1 MEACGGDGAGLSAAE
16 RLFNKQRYIKV
27 CKLKIAQYSSSVV
40 EDPNANVGRLRDLMK
55 MATDPLF
62 LKSRSL
68 RHLLVASLCVVFK
81 DILPTYKI
89 RLPTEQELKQK
100 VKKET
105 KRLWRFEEILLKNF
119 EKYVLLL
126 QTILQDKE
134 RRRLPKSLRIYSQP
148 HWSTAELVSA
158 LKCACSLFEN
168 NPLFNFSE
176 DLLRSATPYL
186 QDSRN
191 SVRQIVFGCLRSTF
205 AADVTGQS
213 TLMVCR
219 AVHRLARSVN
229 YRILPDVANVIAGIA
244 IREVADSTSGNSTHK
259 DRKFA
264 SRRERKKDKVLA
276 KFEKDQAETKATK
289 SHEERLRIN
298 AEILKEILFVYFKIL
313 KTTKDSELLSA
324 VLAGLSTYAH
334 IINVD
339 YVENLLQLISIF
351 VANPKT
357 SLHDGLHCVHTALT
371 ILNTS
376 SATSVLH
383 VDPTRFY
390 NHLYA
395 LLGQMAGVSS
405 GQAHAATRDAPGP
418 SLMQYA
424 WARTPAAIAAE
435 TLARREQLLGKAG
448 DEGGAEAGGR
458 GTKQRRIRVEDAERF
473 TDVILACLDMLIV
486 NRKREVSANR
496 VLAFAKRLASL
507 AVAISDPACQGSM
520 LVSLWK
526 FISLFPK
533 CEVLFDSET
542 EIGGDYDPEALDP
555 ELARPASSALWELQ
569 VLRQHE
575 SPLVRRIVAI
585 ILRWVQE
592 MTKTSTPRPT
602 NEVLAQPDHTIESLS
617 TLHPAE
623 RRVILARSEAACL
636 STPSTAK
643 VGKRRYQPS
652 PWLRRML
659 EQNEEA
665 ATLPNGDESKV
676 VKMDVI

>member
-16 RLFNKQRYIKV
+16 RLFNKQRYIK
-27 CKLKIAQYSSSVV
+27 
-40 EDPNANVGRLRDLMK
+40 VGRLRDLMK

-126 QTILQDKE
+126 QTILQVKT
-134 RRRLPKSLRIYSQP
+134 YSDP
-148 HWSTAELVSA
+148 RHLISKTRGI
-158 LKCACSLFEN
+158 
-168 NPLFNFSE
+168 P
-176 DLLRSATPYL
+176 
-186 QDSRN
+186 
-191 SVRQIVFGCLRSTF
+191 STF

-213 TLMVCR
+213 TLMVISPFHYRPLSEVCR